1 MIGIILLT
9 QKKDFFSIVYP
20 YREKLVPNCFIHNT
34 ISKPVGIY
42 DPKSE
47 ITNEQFQ
54 RHLDKITGIKYKS
67 PEEFVSKINTF
78 FEEKF
83 SLISACNY
91 HNTRLLNIIRPN
103 KEHGFQILLSIK
115 GDDIETIKIVGN
127 PLEEYASILT
137 DKKLRDTRIPFENE
151 VNDDKL
157 TFIDDNLSILI
168 PNDEKKRTLID
179 LLHRK
184 KKFVSYSSYRCY
196 NNSNYVRKDFCEGV
210 KGYYGEQKSP
220 MVWDKPC
227 VTNEDCP
234 FFKTNTNYPNK
245 RGGCNGGFCE
255 MPINIKQLSYRMYDK
270 SIEPYCYN
278 CNPADGKYICC
289 KAQEEKKRPEYQ
301 FMTSPDYA
309 FPGDLTERFK
319 YVDELGVKGLSV
331 LY

>member
-1 MIGIILLT
+1 
-9 QKKDFFSIVYP
+9 
-20 YREKLVPNCFIHNT
+20 
-34 ISKPVGIY
+34 VGIY

-54 RHLDKITGIKYKS
+54 IYLNKLTGIKYES
-67 PEEFVSKINTF
+67 PEKVVSRINSF
-78 FEEKF
+78 FEDKF
-83 SLISACNY
+83 NLVDTCKYQNTTLIS
-91 HNTRLLNIIRPN
+91 IMRPN
-103 KEHGFQILLSIK
+103 KEFGFQISVTIR
-115 GDDIETIKIVGN
+115 DHYIESVKVVGN
-127 PLEEYASILT
+127 PLEEYTSLFT
-137 DKKLRDTRIPFENE
+137 NKKLRDTRIPYENDMS
-151 VNDDKL
+151 DDSF
-157 TFIDDNLSILI
+157 TFIGDEGNILI
-168 PNDEKKRTLID
+168 SDEAKKRTLIE
-179 LLHRK
+179 LLQRK
-184 KKFVSYSSYRCY
+184 KQFVADAAYRCY

-210 KGYYGEQKSP
+210 KGYYGESKPP

-255 MPINIKQLSYRMYDK
+255 MPINIKQVSYRMYDE